1 MGGTESLGD
10 ETLDSFRVAA
20 FSGFCVISN
29 KSLNAGFDCP
39 PAKGEVT
46 SLPRLTWRC
55 VVSVTEGRCCRGLL
69 GGGLVVQVITKRLLY
84 GHSEFVIKAA

>member
-20 FSGFCVISN
+20 FSGFCVISS
-29 KSLNAGFDCP
+29 KSLNAGFDHP

-46 SLPRLTWRC
+46 SLPRPTWRC
-55 VVSVTEGRCCRGLL
+55 VVSVTEVDAAGDC
-69 GGGLVVQVITKRLLY
+69 LVVDWLCK
-84 GHSEFVIKAA
+84 